1 MARTVLFASREDPT
15 PDKLKLDPLL
25 TQEPPGDDLGVKDF
39 LDRFAEAFTSGDGA
53 AVAEFWET
61 PAFVLS
67 ADMAQPVNEASEVA
81 EFFGGARDQ
90 YNEIGITGT
99 RAEIV
104 RLDEISDHLVMVR
117 VRWPYL
123 DKDRQEMG
131 AETSTYTLARM
142 GDGDWKIR
150 VSVMHGQEAVN

>member
-1 MARTVLFASREDPT
+1 MA
-15 PDKLKLDPLL
+15 DKQPLEPML
-25 TQEPPGDDLGVKDF
+25 HQEPPEDDLGVKDF
-39 LDRFAEAFTSGDGA
+39 LDRFAEAFTSGDGE
-53 AVAEFWET
+53 AVATLWDT

-67 ADMAQPVNEASEVA
+67 ADMARPVNEASEVA
-81 EFFGGARDQ
+81 EFFGGSREQ

-123 DKDRQEMG
+123 DNSGNEMG
-131 AETSTYTLARM
+131 AETSTYTLARK
-142 GDGDWKIR
+142 GDGGWKIR
-150 VSVMHGQEAVN
+150 ISVMHGAEAVN

>member
-1 MARTVLFASREDPT
+1 MPQKQD
-15 PDKLKLDPLL
+15 LDELL
-25 TQEPPGDDLGVKDF
+25 TQAPPDDDLGVKNF
-39 LDRFAEAFTSGDGA
+39 LDRFAEAFTAGDGE
-53 AVAEFWET
+53 AVATLWET

-67 ADMAQPVNEASEVA
+67 VDMARPVSAASEVA

-90 YNEIGITGT
+90 YNEVGITGT

-123 DKDRQEMG
+123 DKDGREMG
-131 AETSTYTLARM
+131 AETSTYTLARK

-150 VSVMHGQEAVN
+150 IAVMHGQEALN